1 MQKVLVCLDGSEMS
15 LRALHKAQQWAS
27 SELHLLHV
35 GPISILDIT
44 QTHLPMGGDDLLPRQ
59 VEERLH
65 SKGRHILDVALASLG
80 QTPLKVETHLI
91 LGHPGDQICELAKEL
106 EVDCVVISSRGHSR
120 VERVFL
126 GSVSD
131 YVVRHCQLP
140 VLVIK

>member
-15 LRALHKAQQWAS
+15 LRALHKAAQWATD
-27 SELHLLHV
+27 LHLLHV

-44 QTHLPMGGDDLLPRQ
+44 QTHLPMGGDDVLPRQ
-59 VEERLH
+59 VEERLE
-65 SKGRHILDVALASLG
+65 SKGRHILEVAVASLG
-80 QTPLKVETHLI
+80 QTPLKVETHLV

-106 EVDCVVISSRGHSR
+106 EVDCVFISSRGHSAL
-120 VERVFL
+120 ERVFL

-131 YVVRHCQLP
+131 YVVHHCQLP